1 MESQAD
7 QARGNLMMEDL
18 PVKDHQPRLVANP
31 PPPYHQPIPDMI
43 RWDIGQSQPITA
55 VGVGFAKMDFQKYF
69 AANVTFVYV

>member
-1 MESQAD
+1 MVYQNIAKVNET
-7 QARGNLMMEDL
+7 N
-18 PVKDHQPRLVANP
+18 KNKINP